1 MKSIWK
7 YELKLQPEQRIEMPF
22 EAKILTVQVQYDIP
36 CLWALVDPDL
46 YKVLRDIC
54 IIGTGHQ
61 FDDRGTGEYIGTFQR
76 ADGSLIWHVFE
87 RT

>member
-1 MKSIWK
+1 MKYIWK
-7 YELKLQPEQRIEMPF
+7 YQLKLQPEQRIEMPV

-46 YKVLRDIC
+46 HKVLRDIC
-54 IIGTGHQ
+54 IVGTGRQ
-61 FDDRGTGEYIGTFQR
+61 FDGLGEYIGTFQR